1 MPLKY
6 IVLTFFIIIGTIRFS
21 MMYIDNQADQLPIF
35 IAPPQTQHTLVS
47 QVPEHV
53 TPHEKTNFPES
64 TQVNITKISYDKTKN
79 LYTEESIEDI
89 TTLFEGNSDYTGD
102 DTEDND
108 AGNAGF
114 EDDFPDQKYAYDDH
128 SAEAYSNYT
137 ETYSE
142 D

>member
-1 MPLKY
+1 MQLKY
-6 IVLTFFIIIGTIRFS
+6 IVLTFLMAIGTIRLS
-21 MMYIDNQADQLPIF
+21 MIYVDNQVDQSPLF
-35 IAPPQTQHTLVS
+35 ITQPQITHITQM
-47 QVPEHV
+47 PENI
-53 TPHEKTNFPES
+53 TTNEKTNFPES